1 MDICVGEG
9 LGRSK
14 AECQGGIVYIGA
26 EEAAALSDWKLL
38 YVARHLDEVDLKMQV
53 WKTFEMQVWKTPH
66 MLTYAHVCSRM
77 LTYADCRQV
86 ISCTTACGR

>member
-38 YVARHLDEVDLKMQV
+38 YVARHLDEADLKMQASNILHNCMRQMR
-53 WKTFEMQVWKTPH
+53 TLGNNE
-66 MLTYAHVCSRM
+66 VC
-77 LTYADCRQV
+77 
-86 ISCTTACGR
+86 

>member
-14 AECQGGIVYIGA
+14 AGCQGGIVYIGA

-38 YVARHLDEVDLKMQV
+38 YVARHLDEVDLKMKV
-53 WKTFEMQVWKTPH
+53 WKTQLWRCNFVKH
-66 MLTYAHVCSRM
+66 LICSRM
-77 LTYADCRQV
+77 LTYVDVC
-86 ISCTTACGR
+86 